1 MKKNILLFVFIL
13 TNLLVF
19 SQPGTLDSSF
29 NPGNSFGSAGNFP
42 SSAVLQSDG
51 KIVIG
56 GSFSAY
62 NGFPRNRIIR
72 LNSDASIDTSFNV
85 GTGFLWS
92 GTFLTDSYVTGI
104 AIQPDG
110 KFIVTG
116 KFYQY
121 NGVPVGDVVRLNSDG
136 SLDETFYCQA
146 NLPYN
151 TTAFSIIIQNDGK
164 IVLGG
169 NFNNGYQPGSSHY
182 ILRLNPNGSIDNS
195 FSVGLGFDD
204 TIKKMIMQPDG
215 KILVGG
221 SFNSCN
227 FVWSPG
233 LIRLNEDGTIDTTFQ
248 IGNGFA
254 YSDPYNGSVSDIDL
268 LPDNS
273 MLITG
278 AFTTFDGVA
287 CDKVVKLFS
296 NGSRDFS
303 FDIDNS
309 LTTDNYATTPIT
321 TVESNGKIVIC
332 DDGMYNG
339 NYIWNVFRLNMDG
352 SFDTTFTIGNGFS
365 DKPYFSLLQP
375 DGKLIFFGPF
385 NTYNN
390 TSRKYMARLNAGLLE
405 NPEFDIDDCIV
416 YPNPTNSQ
424 LQIQLSNNQ
433 TIDKIVITDI
443 SGKKV
448 FETNEFSFQ
457 INVEN
462 LANGIYFIEVIA
474 AKKSYKTKFIKTSK

>member
-13 TNLLVF
+13 TNLIVF

-29 NPGNSFGSAGNFP
+29 NPNDSFGSAGNFP
-42 SSAVLQSDG
+42 YAAVLQSDG

-56 GSFSAY
+56 GRFSFY
-62 NGFPRNRIIR
+62 NGYSKNRIIR
-72 LNSDASIDTSFNV
+72 LNPDASLDTSFNV
-85 GTGFLWS
+85 GTGFS
-92 GTFLTDSYVTGI
+92 EFDSYVTEL

-116 KFYQY
+116 NFSLF
-121 NGVPVGDVVRLNSDG
+121 NGVTANDIVRLNADG
-136 SLDETFYCQA
+136 SLDTTFNFPVY
-146 NLPYN
+146 LPPGSN
-151 TTAFSIIIQNDGK
+151 FRSIIIQNDGK

-169 NFNNGYQPGSSHY
+169 SFNNSYQPGSSNF

-204 TIKKMIMQPDG
+204 SISKMIMQPDG
-215 KILVGG
+215 KILIGG
-221 SFNSCN
+221 SFNTCN
-227 FVWSPG
+227 FVWSPC

-268 LPDNS
+268 LPNNS

-278 AFTTFDGVA
+278 SFTTFDGVA

-296 NGSRDFS
+296 NGSRDFT

-365 DKPYFSLLQP
+365 DKPTFSLLQP

-390 TSRKYMARLNAGLLE
+390 TSRKYMARLNAGLLDVS
-405 NPEFDIDDCIV
+405 EFVIDDCVV
-416 YPNPTNSQ
+416 YPNPTNDQ

-433 TIDKIVITDI
+433 TIDKIIITDI

-462 LANGIYFIEVIA
+462 LANGIYFIEVIS
-474 AKKSYKTKFIKTSK
+474 AKKSYKTKFIKTIK